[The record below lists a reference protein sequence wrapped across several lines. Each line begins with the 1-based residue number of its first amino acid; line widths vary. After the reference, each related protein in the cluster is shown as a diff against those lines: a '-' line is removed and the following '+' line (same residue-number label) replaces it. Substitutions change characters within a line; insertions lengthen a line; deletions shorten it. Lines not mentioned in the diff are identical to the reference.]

1 MAKSSKKVTRKA
13 RKNGNGT
20 AATMSAS
27 TLAIASGKAISE
39 EMEAAAKRAKAALRK
54 PTTVPQLAKAAK
66 VGLHSAR
73 ALVARLH
80 AKPVEGQR
88 GAYRL

>member
-1 MAKSSKKVTRKA
+1 MATKSKKVTRKA
-13 RKNGNGT
+13 RKTGT
-20 AATMSAS
+20 PSISAS
-27 TLAIASGKAISE
+27 TLAIRTGKAISE
-39 EMEAAAKRAKAALRK
+39 EMEAAAKKARAALKR
-54 PTTVPQLAKAAK
+54 PCTVPQLAKAAG

-88 GAYRL
+88 GAYRV